1 VHTADIVTSK
11 LRPGSTD
18 LALGILFLLVSV
30 IAPFLEESHR
40 RFWTFAPLVF
50 AVPLLC
56 SATLLLLIQRRAA
69 IVAARLI
76 HYLLLVVCVHLILV
90 SALWLLNPFMWGAA
104 LLMPWPTL
112 LVAANSL
119 GTLQWTAQTKGERIR
134 GCLVPVVAS
143 IVALPTILAG
153 FLIWHAAGSVH
164 AHRLYEKSGL
174 AAQMR
179 AGRWQLVMTDP
190 TTRALHRWQDDHYR
204 SEEFRCLRFDG
215 DHALTF
221 VTVDSLVRLSP
232 TDGRNDSG
240 RLPPA
245 PIQGCCPSMSRD
257 RTLIVWREGGKKPFV
272 VLARQEK
279 EARTELARW
288 AIGRLRLPHARRTQ
302 DSHL

>member
-1 VHTADIVTSK
+1 
-11 LRPGSTD
+11 
-18 LALGILFLLVSV
+18 
-30 IAPFLEESHR
+30 
-40 RFWTFAPLVF
+40 
-50 AVPLLC
+50 
-56 SATLLLLIQRRAA
+56 
-69 IVAARLI
+69 
-76 HYLLLVVCVHLILV
+76 
-90 SALWLLNPFMWGAA
+90 
-104 LLMPWPTL
+104 
-112 LVAANSL
+112 
-119 GTLQWTAQTKGERIR
+119 
-134 GCLVPVVAS
+134 VPVVAS

-190 TTRALHRWQDDHYR
+190 TTRQLHRWQDDHYSAPLR
-204 SEEFRCLRFDG
+204 SLDHDPEIYWHGFDVADGRIALFENDRPTVRDVTTGTIVWQGEGESEEFRCLRFDA

-272 VLARQEK
+272 VLARQEI